1 MNFSLDTNIIIGVVN
16 TKDRLHEISINLMRE
31 KQNDRLFLCS
41 SVLKESTTVLR
52 TNISNVFGEIFQLI
66 PDLSKTSELTLIDLH
81 KLLIDIFKQIKDKKP
96 ELNNFLNLVYEEII
110 GFLKN
115 NSIDKLPL
123 LFSQLSIKY
132 SRNAIDKE
140 IKEIHSFYDIINL
153 ESENLSGVKKGLV
166 DVHFKDNMDDQIF
179 KELMTNLFEVKPI
192 TFFSNDKEFADKC
205 KKGYAEIAKI
215 FMFEDG
221 AFSFFLV

>member
-1 MNFSLDTNIIIGVVN
+1 M
-16 TKDRLHEISINLMRE
+16 
-31 KQNDRLFLCS
+31 
-41 SVLKESTTVLR
+41 
-52 TNISNVFGEIFQLI
+52 
-66 PDLSKTSELTLIDLH
+66 SKTSELTLIDLH